1 MDTHTKTGRY
11 IRELCTTAVLP
22 SHRVC
27 VCVSVAIR
35 NLARLRGCWNVPCQP
50 NDVINHPQCPLV
62 NVSAPVDSRSKT
74 TTLALPVVS
83 SQKHQPR
90 LTINTWPVQSFYPKL
105 FFSLSYRIFIDSG
118 ISICSLIF
126 STYLMTPYLKKQ
138 WTRAQCNRQEVEVS
152 LQEVVSKY
160 GLEDLV
166 HCSSLI
172 FTSVNRKD

>member
-1 MDTHTKTGRY
+1 MDTHTRTGRY

-27 VCVSVAIR
+27 ICTCVCVSVAIR
-35 NLARLRGCWNVPCQP
+35 NLARLRGRWNVPCQP

-90 LTINTWPVQSFYPKL
+90 LTINTSKFKVFTPN
-105 FFSLSYRIFIDSG
+105 FFFLCLIEYLS
-118 ISICSLIF
+118 
-126 STYLMTPYLKKQ
+126 T
-138 WTRAQCNRQEVEVS
+138 VEFPFA
-152 LQEVVSKY
+152 L
-160 GLEDLV
+160 
-166 HCSSLI
+166 
-172 FTSVNRKD
+172 